1 MGARVDHPAPPTTAR
16 ISDEGIPALVRR
28 LGDDSRRLGA
38 HEVRLAK
45 LELGE
50 TLATL
55 THGAMWVGVGV
66 GIAVVSAVALTIFLS
81 VLIGRLAGAHYW
93 LGATSVGAIEILV
106 GAWCVQRG
114 IRAYRE
120 TDFSFS
126 RSREALRETVAR
138 GHAIRGD

>member
-1 MGARVDHPAPPTTAR
+1 MGARVDHLAPPANAR
-16 ISDEGIPALVRR
+16 ISDEGIPTLVRR

-55 THGAMWVGVGV
+55 THGAMWTGVGV
-66 GIAVVSAVALTIFLS
+66 GIAVVSAVALTILVS

-93 LGATSVGAIEILV
+93 LGATSVGVIELLV

-120 TDFSFS
+120 TDFSFA
-126 RSREALRETVAR
+126 RSREALRESVVR
-138 GHAIRGD
+138 GRVVRGD